1 MDPLCMSLIMP
12 AYVLCFDKL
21 VADVFCWFLFPE
33 LHLSNML
40 DCLLGAGNKRLNQL
54 TKYLE

>member
-1 MDPLCMSLIMP
+1 MSLIMP